1 MKFNAKYVIP
11 VVILVVVVII
21 SLCQSCAYFM
31 PYDSEGYENIN
42 MPLGTG
48 DASYSNEKKGVSGA
62 PSQTMNSAAGQ
73 MNAGISNGEFTN
85 GPMNS
90 SFDSPMNEFTNGPMN
105 GSFNGQMNSP
115 MNEFT
120 SGPMNDS
127 LNSSFN
133 SPLTGT
139 NYTPIPGSYDSIS
152 QAASAPSIQSTF
164 AGRENFATLNEVS
177 ADYKKKDHNIDIYS
191 QAKGS
196 RSCKP
201 GPYSNSTGYLCLD
214 DNQNRQLHSRGGNQ
228 TGRI

>member
-1 MKFNAKYVIP
+1 
-11 VVILVVVVII
+11 
-21 SLCQSCAYFM
+21 
-31 PYDSEGYENIN
+31 
-42 MPLGTG
+42 
-48 DASYSNEKKGVSGA
+48 
-62 PSQTMNSAAGQ
+62 MN
-73 MNAGISNGEFTN
+73 
-85 GPMNS
+85 
-90 SFDSPMNEFTNGPMN
+90 SPMNEFTSGPMN